1 LVDQLRN
8 TELTDTQAKVLL
20 YDLALDGRVIAPD
33 QLGKV
38 HGWYFTPEEMA
49 SAEDRE
55 RGFSDVEP
63 RNAWAIANA
72 VTRVARSWPAARQQE
87 TGIALS
93 GYLARYFRMHAPESP
108 SPN

>member
-1 LVDQLRN
+1 M
-8 TELTDTQAKVLL
+8 

-49 SAEDRE
+49 SEEDRE
-55 RGFSDVEP
+55 RGLSDVLP
-63 RNAWAIANA
+63 RNAWAVANA

-87 TGIALS
+87 TGVALS
-93 GYLARYFRMHAPESP
+93 GYLGRYFRMHAPESP
-108 SPN
+108 AAN